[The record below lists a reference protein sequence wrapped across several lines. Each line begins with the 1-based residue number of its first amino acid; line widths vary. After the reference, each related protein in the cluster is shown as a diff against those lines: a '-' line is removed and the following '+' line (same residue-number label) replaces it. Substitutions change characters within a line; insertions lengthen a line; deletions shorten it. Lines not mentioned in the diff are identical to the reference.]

1 MKYICSIVKHG
12 LHKPTICPDCNTYI
26 ERIDNHLNHVHQ
38 LRKGTTEIKNE
49 IKNAKKFT
57 RQFEINFLNID
68 EDLEEDKSQEEESDE
83 NENEEERNNTKHK
96 QKQKPVKKDK
106 KYWQISQHQPE
117 GESTISSPKSK

>member
-38 LRKGTTEIKNE
+38 LRKCTKEINKE

-57 RQFEINFLNID
+57 RQFEINLNTD

-83 NENEEERNNTKHK
+83 NENEEERNTKHTK
-96 QKQKPVKKDK
+96 KQKPVKKDK
-106 KYWQISQHQPE
+106 KYKEISQHQPE

>member
-38 LRKGTTEIKNE
+38 LRKGTTEIKNK

-83 NENEEERNNTKHK
+83 NENEEERNTKHTK
-96 QKQKPVKKDK
+96 KQKPVKKDK
-106 KYWQISQHQPE
+106 KYKEISQHQPE